1 MYIEEK
7 MKDSKRLI
15 AMSEEFS
22 GLSNAAKSIEFE
34 KKKSQIG
41 SVVFIPQAHAH
52 NYLNCIPQNL
62 QPNEIP
68 PQM

>member
-1 MYIEEK
+1 

-22 GLSNAAKSIEFE
+22 ALSNAAKNIEYE

-41 SVVFIPQAHAH
+41 GSVVFIPQQHAH
-52 NYLNCIPQNL
+52 NYLVSIPENL
-62 QPNEIP
+62 QPN
-68 PQM
+68 

>member
-1 MYIEEK
+1 

-22 GLSNAAKSIEFE
+22 EISTIARNIEVENREE
-34 KKKSQIG
+34 KIDG
-41 SVVFIPQAHAH
+41 VVYIPQNHVRSYPT
-52 NYLNCIPQNL
+52 NISQNL
-62 QPNEIP
+62 QPNKIP